1 MIYNAKIGATI
12 HIIKLGAINIDIK
25 LNATDLNIM
34 ILSHH
39 MIP

>member
-12 HIIKLGAINIDIK
+12 HIIKLGAINIGIG
-25 LNATDLNIM
+25 ATDLNIK